1 MQGFFYIFIYA
12 DPVLIKVISHPLMK
26 EYEEDLEFIQRGW
39 EEYKQKNLT
48 NWIRMMIDLNFF
60 SIKQSEFKFSK
71 PFIYHSVNKYFT

>member
-39 EEYKQKNLT
+39 EEYK
-48 NWIRMMIDLNFF
+48 
-60 SIKQSEFKFSK
+60 
-71 PFIYHSVNKYFT
+71 